1 MNEVMS
7 VFARQKQLIDDYGI
21 IPDPLERFQL
31 IVESGGGRGEPFP
44 DESRVDENLVPGCV
58 SKVWVTGIVKGGVLD
73 LRIDSEAPALA
84 AIGSL
89 LCRLYSG
96 AEVSEIVAVEPDFIA
111 ELGIDRNL
119 TPTRLRGLGNIRRR
133 IIELAAPNA

>member
-1 MNEVMS
+1 MS
-7 VFARQKQLIDDYGI
+7 VNARQEQLIEDYGI
-21 IPDPLERFQL
+21 IPDLLERFQL
-31 IVESGGGRGEPFP
+31 IVESGGGSAEPFP

-58 SKVWVTGIVKGGVLD
+58 SKVWVIGTVKDDFLD

-84 AIGSL
+84 AIGTL

-96 AEVSEIVAVEPDFIA
+96 AKVSEVISVEPDFIA

-119 TPTRLRGLGNIRRR
+119 TPTRLRGLGNIRKR
-133 IIELAAPNA
+133 IIELAAPAA

>member
-1 MNEVMS
+1 MS
-7 VFARQKQLIDDYGI
+7 VIARQEELIEDYGI

-31 IVESGGGRGEPFP
+31 IVESGGGKAEPFP
-44 DESRVDENLVPGCV
+44 EEFRTEENLVPGCV
-58 SKVWVTGIVKGGVLD
+58 SKVWVTGSVKGIILD

-84 AIGSL
+84 AIGTL

-96 AEVSEIVAVEPDFIA
+96 AEVSEIITIEPRFIE

-133 IIELAAPNA
+133 IVELAEGGS

>member
-1 MNEVMS
+1 MS
-7 VFARQKQLIDDYGI
+7 VIGRQEKLIEDYGI

-31 IVESGGGRGEPFP
+31 IVESGGGKAEPFP
-44 DESRVDENLVPGCV
+44 EESRTEENLVPGCV
-58 SKVWVTGIVKGGVLD
+58 SKVWVTGSVRGSVLD

-84 AIGSL
+84 AIGTL

-96 AEVSEIVAVEPDFIA
+96 AEVAEIITVEPDFVA

-119 TPTRLRGLGNIRRR
+119 TPTRLRGLGNIRMR
-133 IIELAAPNA
+133 IIELAEGDV